1 MNWLEFAVWLIA
13 LVVVCYNFYYE
24 RKFLKEEGDD
34 ERADIIKGLS
44 SRQSFAYVSML
55 ISLLI
60 LADLLFQFSFQVYK
74 LLVAVILIGSN
85 VASFVTL
92 SRIRKNY

>member
-1 MNWLEFAVWLIA
+1 MKWLELVVWSIA
-13 LVVVCYNFYYE
+13 LVVVCYNFYYD
-24 RKFLKEEGDD
+24 RKFLKEEGND

-44 SRQSFAYVSML
+44 SRQSFAYVTML

-60 LADLLFQFSFQVYK
+60 LADLLFQFPFHVYK
-74 LLVAVILIGSN
+74 LLVALILIASN

-92 SRIRKNY
+92 SKVRKNY